1 MHINLLSGAYCVPRP
16 CCALPSGAASMWFMV
31 WAVDRLGR
39 SLPDLVGTM
48 QELHGTKV
56 DPFVYVLPRLPVGDQ
71 SSRRP
76 PSTRAPSSV
85 RPYSRRR
92 LIRRLLPSGDD
103 AHALAGLGVVGDER
117 EVPAELDDGRQ
128 LAAFVIR
135 AADRG
140 GGAERMRAP
149 VVPDGQ
155 MIVLRRYRV
164 IRGSQ
169 L

>member
-1 MHINLLSGAYCVPRP
+1 MRSHVRPRPVVGSPFYRVHTVSRTP
-16 CCALPSGAASMWFMV
+16 CCAMPSGAASMWS
-31 WAVDRLGR
+31 WYGQWTGSGAA
-39 SLPDLVGTM
+39 PDLVGTM
-48 QELHGTKV
+48 QELHGAKV

-85 RPYSRRR
+85 RPCSLRR
-92 LIRRLLPSGDD
+92 LIRRLLPSGND
-103 AHALAGLGVVGDER
+103 AHALASLGVVGDER

-140 GGAERMRAP
+140 GG
-149 VVPDGQ
+149 G
-155 MIVLRRYRV
+155 IVDDEHAA
-164 IRGSQ
+164 S
-169 L
+169 